1 MKRSELIALMAAKN
15 EHLTVE
21 EIESVIDTI
30 FNGITATLIAGGRV
44 ELRDFGIFTVK
55 RRNARSARNP
65 RSGDSVSVAAKAFPF
80 FKAGKKLRD
89 RANQAKKAP
98 KKARARTKVAAQS

>member
-15 EHLTVE
+15 EHLTNA

-30 FNGITATLIAGGRV
+30 FNAITATLIAGGRV
-44 ELRDFGIFTVK
+44 ELRDFGVFTVK
-55 RRNARSARNP
+55 LRNARIARNP
-65 RSGDSVSVAAKAFPF
+65 RSGGSVSVTEKSFPF

-89 RANQAKKAP
+89 RANQP
-98 KKARARTKVAAQS
+98 KKASKKARPAPR